1 MQFPLWVKFWQAL
14 SAYRHS
20 TCNDNI
26 DKVSITGA
34 IDCWH
39 YEVMMEDKKKRKIL
53 ILLALLALLIGLL
66 IPFTWRSYKAVKAS
80 LLQEGSL
87 ESLLTK
93 TDPDTFSGN
102 VMHGGWIP
110 SSTPTNRPTATLTAT
125 IPPFPTSTSTNTAT
139 IPPSPTSTVTN
150 TVTYPPKVT
159 ETIQATSTST
169 WEVTKTISPT
179 LVTTTRTNVPLGGTE
194 TPEVTE
200 TGMPTSAL
208 TATLTFTPAQRA
220 TAPVPPTTTV
230 VPNVSELPHTPP
242 PSLPPTVG
250 PGGNPTVYSTA
261 GLVFGIIAVAA
272 LFLYFSGVIITR
284 RNQN

>member
-1 MQFPLWVKFWQAL
+1 
-14 SAYRHS
+14 
-20 TCNDNI
+20 
-26 DKVSITGA
+26 
-34 IDCWH
+34 
-39 YEVMMEDKKKRKIL
+39 MEDKKKRKTL

-66 IPFTWRSYKAVKAS
+66 IPFTWRSFRTVKAS
-80 LLQEGSL
+80 LQQGSSM
-87 ESLLTK
+87 ESLLSK
-93 TDPDTFSGN
+93 TDSDTFSGN

-110 SSTPTNRPTATLTAT
+110 SSTPTNRPTA
-125 IPPFPTSTSTNTAT
+125 IFTAT
-139 IPPSPTSTVTN
+139 IPPSPTATVTN
-150 TVTYPPKVT
+150 TATYPTKVT

-169 WEVTKTISPT
+169 LEVTKTISPT
-179 LVTTTRTNVPLGGTE
+179 LVTTTPTIVPFEGTE

-200 TGMPTSAL
+200 TGMPTSTL
-208 TATLTFTPAQRA
+208 TVTLTFTPTQTA

-230 VPNVSELPHTPP
+230 VPNVTDLPPTPP

-272 LFLYFSGVIITR
+272 FFLYFSGVIVTR

>member
-1 MQFPLWVKFWQAL
+1 
-14 SAYRHS
+14 
-20 TCNDNI
+20 
-26 DKVSITGA
+26 
-34 IDCWH
+34 
-39 YEVMMEDKKKRKIL
+39 MEDKKKRKTL

-66 IPFTWRSYKAVKAS
+66 IPFTWRSFRTVKAS
-80 LLQEGSL
+80 LQQGSSM

-93 TDPDTFSGN
+93 TDSDTISDD

-110 SSTPTNRPTATLTAT
+110 SSTPTKRPTTTFTAT
-125 IPPFPTSTSTNTAT
+125 IPPSSTATVTNTAT

-150 TVTYPPKVT
+150 TATYPTKVT
-159 ETIQATSTST
+159 ETIQATFTST

-179 LVTTTRTNVPLGGTE
+179 LVTTTRTIVPLGGTE
-194 TPEVTE
+194 TPEIYE
-200 TGMPTSAL
+200 TGMPTSTL
-208 TATLTFTPAQRA
+208 TVTLTFTPAQTA

-230 VPNVSELPHTPP
+230 VPNVTELPPTPP

-272 LFLYFSGVIITR
+272 FFLYFSGVIVTR

>member
-1 MQFPLWVKFWQAL
+1 
-14 SAYRHS
+14 
-20 TCNDNI
+20 
-26 DKVSITGA
+26 
-34 IDCWH
+34 
-39 YEVMMEDKKKRKIL
+39 MEDKKKRKIL

-93 TDPDTFSGN
+93 TDSDTFSRN

-110 SSTPTNRPTATLTAT
+110 SSTPTNRPTAT
-125 IPPFPTSTSTNTAT
+125 FTAT

-200 TGMPTSAL
+200 TGMPMSTL
-208 TATLTFTPAQRA
+208 TATLTFTPAQTA

-230 VPNVSELPHTPP
+230 VPNVTELPHTPP

-284 RNQN
+284 RDQK

>member
-1 MQFPLWVKFWQAL
+1 
-14 SAYRHS
+14 
-20 TCNDNI
+20 
-26 DKVSITGA
+26 
-34 IDCWH
+34 
-39 YEVMMEDKKKRKIL
+39 MEDKKKRKTL

-66 IPFTWRSYKAVKAS
+66 IPFTWRSFRTVKAS
-80 LLQEGSL
+80 LQQGSSM
-87 ESLLTK
+87 ESLLSK
-93 TDPDTFSGN
+93 TDSDTISGN

-110 SSTPTNRPTATLTAT
+110 SSTPTNRPTATFTAT
-125 IPPFPTSTSTNTAT
+125 IPPSPTATVTNTAT

-150 TVTYPPKVT
+150 TATYPNKVT

-179 LVTTTRTNVPLGGTE
+179 LVTTTRTIVPLGGTE
-194 TPEVTE
+194 TPEIYE
-200 TGMPTSAL
+200 TGMPTSTL
-208 TATLTFTPAQRA
+208 TVTLTFTPAQTA

-230 VPNVSELPHTPP
+230 VPNVTELPPTSP

-272 LFLYFSGVIITR
+272 FFVYFSGVIITR

>member
-1 MQFPLWVKFWQAL
+1 
-14 SAYRHS
+14 
-20 TCNDNI
+20 
-26 DKVSITGA
+26 
-34 IDCWH
+34 
-39 YEVMMEDKKKRKIL
+39 MEDKKKRKTL

-66 IPFTWRSYKAVKAS
+66 IPFTWRSFRTVKAS
-80 LLQEGSL
+80 LQQGSSM
-87 ESLLTK
+87 ESLLSK
-93 TDPDTFSGN
+93 TDSDTISGD

-110 SSTPTNRPTATLTAT
+110 SSTPTKRPTTTFTAT
-125 IPPFPTSTSTNTAT
+125 IPPSPTSTATSTATIPPSPTATVTNTAT

-150 TVTYPPKVT
+150 TVTYPNKVT

-179 LVTTTRTNVPLGGTE
+179 LVTTTRTIVPLGGTE
-194 TPEVTE
+194 TPEIYE
-200 TGMPTSAL
+200 TGMPTSTL
-208 TATLTFTPAQRA
+208 TVTLTFTPAQTA

-230 VPNVSELPHTPP
+230 VPNVTELPPTPP

-250 PGGNPTVYSTA
+250 PGGNPTVYSTV

-272 LFLYFSGVIITR
+272 FFVYFSGVIITR